1 MTDLEPGFHPARGWL
16 NDPHAVVHHRGR
28 YHLFFQHVPD
38 SLTWQPNVSWGHAVS
53 DDLEHWTE
61 LPVAL
66 APDADELGCWT
77 GCLVVGPD
85 GPTILYTSV
94 SEPDR
99 DLGRIRAARPLDDDL
114 VTWGRHEVTLERP
127 DGVGVFRDP
136 FVLRDG
142 GAWRMVVGA
151 GLPGGVGAALTYVS
165 EDLETW
171 TYDGVLAAADG
182 RGTDRVWECPQLV
195 DLDGITTLVVSV
207 HDGRATLHVAA
218 ACGDLVD
225 GRFEHGSWQ
234 QLTDGA
240 PYAATTFRDVEGRPV
255 VLFWLR
261 GVTGDGWAGALSA
274 PYLLGREGERL
285 VLERRPVRG

>member
-1 MTDLEPGFHPARGWL
+1 MTDLRARASTRLADGSTTRT
-16 NDPHAVVHHRGR
+16 AVVHHRGR

-114 VTWGRHEVTLERP
+114 VTWRRHEVTLERP
-127 DGVGVFRDP
+127 DGVEVFRDP

-182 RGTDRVWECPQLV
+182 RGDGPASGSARSWSTSTGSRRWSCPC
-195 DLDGITTLVVSV
+195 TT
-207 HDGRATLHVAA
+207 
-218 ACGDLVD
+218 
-225 GRFEHGSWQ
+225 
-234 QLTDGA
+234 
-240 PYAATTFRDVEGRPV
+240 AATRCTWPRPAATSS
-255 VLFWLR
+255 
-261 GVTGDGWAGALSA
+261 TGGSSTA
-274 PYLLGREGERL
+274 PGSS
-285 VLERRPVRG
+285 